1 MSWTSVK
8 IIKNI
13 KVHWMINMF
22 TFNTIG
28 TWQSGRL
35 GNQLFQVASIYSLS
49 LDLNVDFKLPLYVKN
64 HEHFNIDVMFNIDHL
79 LSDVNADF
87 IEYNEPSQCYVDIKS
102 VIDPKSNINFNGFFQ
117 SEKYFE
123 NNRDAILN
131 LFTIKSE
138 IMSSS
143 EKIYSFIK
151 NKFPT
156 DIIVSLHVRRD
167 DYLKLSHKHVNLS
180 MEYYK
185 HAVKKLNQI
194 IGDFKLIVFSDEIDW
209 CKNNLFFD
217 NIIFYSDNNCYVD
230 LCLMSM
236 FDHNIIANSTFSWW
250 GAYLNKNKNKIVIS
264 PKKWFHLPFNNPD
277 INPSDWISLQCI

>member
-1 MSWTSVK
+1 
-8 IIKNI
+8 
-13 KVHWMINMF
+13 MINMF

-185 HAVKKLNQI
+185 RAVKKLNQI

-277 INPSDWISLQCI
+277 INPSDWISLQYI